1 MLTQA
6 LPTRVFNTYHWGA
19 YLTWQLWQKSLV
31 FIDGR
36 LDPFAERAL
45 PAYLHIRSLQQ
56 GWEAELAR
64 LDPEAIVL
72 QTGASPA
79 RSLVADDNWHVA
91 HQDAVATVFL
101 PGRTG
106 A

>member
-1 MLTQA
+1 M
-6 LPTRVFNTYHWGA
+6 
-19 YLTWQLWQKSLV
+19 TWQLWPKSLV

-45 PAYLHIRSLQQ
+45 PAYLRISSLQP
-56 GWEAELAR
+56 GWQAELAQ

-72 QTGASPA
+72 QTSAPLA
-79 RSLVADDNWHVA
+79 RSLATDSDWQVA

-101 PGRTG
+101 RDHAGT
-106 A
+106 